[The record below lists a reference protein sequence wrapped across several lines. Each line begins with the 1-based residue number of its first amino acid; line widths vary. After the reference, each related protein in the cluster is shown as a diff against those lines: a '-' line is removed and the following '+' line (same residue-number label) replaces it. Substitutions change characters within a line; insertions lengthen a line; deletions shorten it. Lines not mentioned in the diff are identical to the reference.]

1 MDRVLDFLNKW
12 ISPFTVTAV
21 IGFIIWLAQHNFAIL
36 NQETRISALEQNIMH
51 IQNDDHS
58 MALLISRTT
67 AVQESLTRQLRIL
80 EERMTRNESWISD
93 NKIHK
98 HTGQK

>member
-21 IGFIIWLAQHNFAIL
+21 IGFIIWLVQL
-36 NQETRISALEQNIMH
+36 NAATLGQESRISVVEQNIMH

-80 EERMTRNESWISD
+80 EERMTRNESWISENRHD
-93 NKIHK
+93 HNERP
-98 HTGQK
+98 